1 MSTLLCSHGGSA
13 KDAEFTTERLR
24 QMKLYSNSRIRYT
37 LHKAVEIAYANA
49 NALKASDFGVMD
61 QVFFVVVVLL
71 CFLFHNNQVPKMGHG
86 RDLSWQSNGR
96 KNGSKPLKWHWKIWA
111 VRGGSNQHLFQLAGW
126 TPWGLKE
133 IPFSRGCISFYLF
146 PLHFYVFV
154 MVESRQK
161 LCLFGQEHEIF
172 FWIIDLFLV
181 CIFCCSSVFLG

>member
-111 VRGGSNQHLFQLAGW
+111 VGGGPTSIFSSWPAGPPEVLKKFPFQGVVSLS
-126 TPWGLKE
+126 T
-133 IPFSRGCISFYLF
+133 FSRCISMFLWWLSQDKNCAF
-146 PLHFYVFV
+146 LDKNMKFSFGSLICFWFVSSAAAVF
-154 MVESRQK
+154 
-161 LCLFGQEHEIF
+161 F
-172 FWIIDLFLV
+172 
-181 CIFCCSSVFLG
+181 

>member
-71 CFLFHNNQVPKMGHG
+71 CFCSTTTKYQKWGMEEICLDKAMAEKMGQNLWNGIEKFG
-86 RDLSWQSNGR
+86 RLGGGPTSIFSSWPAGPPEVLKKFPFQGVVSLS
-96 KNGSKPLKWHWKIWA
+96 
-111 VRGGSNQHLFQLAGW
+111 
-126 TPWGLKE
+126 T
-133 IPFSRGCISFYLF
+133 FSRCISMFLWWLSQDKNCAF
-146 PLHFYVFV
+146 
-154 MVESRQK
+154 
-161 LCLFGQEHEIF
+161 FGQEHEIF